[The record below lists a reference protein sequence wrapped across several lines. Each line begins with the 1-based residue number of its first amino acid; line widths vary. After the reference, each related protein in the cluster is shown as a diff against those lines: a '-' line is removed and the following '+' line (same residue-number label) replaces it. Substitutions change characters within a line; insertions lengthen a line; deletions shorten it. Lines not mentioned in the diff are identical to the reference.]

1 MQLSSISPADLSV
14 VLDRVD
20 PFMAAIDGDGQILD
34 RRTTANRRFPSDMME
49 ARSLRSFLSAPVA
62 ADWLRLV
69 RSAIAESRPHTAIVI
84 LDGIAHEAV
93 ASPHTVNGEG
103 RMMRAALL
111 SLFPN
116 VLEFG
121 HAVGSAAIRLVIR
134 AHEWGPLEDLTRCQ
148 LDTLRHVSMG
158 LSNIDI
164 AGRIFRTKRAV
175 EWHIRFLHDT
185 LGIHNRERLAMLGRE
200 AGLHCF
206 AQDEWTQVLKTR
218 PARRPASRLA
228 EDPKPAHAA

>member
-1 MQLSSISPADLSV
+1 MQLAPISANDLKA

-20 PFMAAIDGDGQILD
+20 PFVAAIDADGQILD
-34 RRTTANRRFPSDMME
+34 RRVSDNRRFPADMME

-69 RSAIAESRPHTAIVI
+69 RGAIAENRPHAAILI

-93 ASPHTVNGEG
+93 AAPHAVTRDG
-103 RMMRAALL
+103 RSVRVSLL

-121 HAVGSAAIRLVIR
+121 QAEGSGIVRVVVR

-158 LSNIDI
+158 LTNIDI

-206 AQDEWTQVLKTR
+206 RDEEWTQVLKTR
-218 PARRPASRLA
+218 PARRPAAAR
-228 EDPKPAHAA
+228 EPDPNPAHAA